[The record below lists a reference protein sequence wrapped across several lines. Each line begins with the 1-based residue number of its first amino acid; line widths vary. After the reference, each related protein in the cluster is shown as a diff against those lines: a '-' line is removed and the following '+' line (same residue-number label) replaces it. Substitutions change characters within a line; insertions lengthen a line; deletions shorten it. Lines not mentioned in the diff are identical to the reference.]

1 MTVGDG
7 GTLLDIDHVHVFVAD
22 CDAARQW
29 YTRILGLAPVPE
41 LEFWARE
48 GGPLALSNPARTVTL
63 ALFEQAESTHCAT
76 VALRVSGADFL
87 AWQRGLVAE
96 PDLAVRRADHAVSWS
111 LYFADPDGNR
121 FEITTYDHAAVA
133 EAVDDN

>member
-1 MTVGDG
+1 MTIGDAA
-7 GTLLDIDHVHVFVAD
+7 TLLDIDHVHVFVAD
-22 CDAARQW
+22 CGAAREW
-29 YTRILGLAPVPE
+29 YARILGLAPVPE

-63 ALFEQAESTHCAT
+63 ALFEQAESAHRAT
-76 VALRVSGADFL
+76 VALRVSGPDFL

-96 PDLAVRRADHAVSWS
+96 PDLGVRRADHAVSWS

-133 EAVDDN
+133 AVVGDS

>member
-7 GTLLDIDHVHVFVAD
+7 ASLLAIDHVQVFVAD
-22 CDAARQW
+22 GEAARDW
-29 YTRILGLAPVPE
+29 YARILGLMPVPE

-63 ALFEQAESTHCAT
+63 ALFEQTESVHRTT
-76 VALRVSGADFL
+76 VALRVRGPDFL
-87 AWQRGLVAE
+87 AWQRDLEAA
-96 PDLAVRRADHAVSWS
+96 PDVAVRRADNAVSWS
-111 LYFADPDGNR
+111 LYFADPDGNQ

-133 EAVDDN
+133 AVVDDN

>member
-1 MTVGDG
+1 MTIGDG
-7 GTLLDIDHVHVFVAD
+7 TTLLDIDHVHVFVAD
-22 CDAARQW
+22 CAAARQW
-29 YTRILGLAPVPE
+29 YARVLGLTPVPE

-63 ALFEQAESTHCAT
+63 ALFEQSESVHRAI

-87 AWQRGLVAE
+87 AWQRDLSAA

-133 EAVDDN
+133 AVMADN